1 MATDNEHEPTELE
14 AAIRQLAEDIYVQL
28 GPGHLETIYHA
39 AMEVGLRLRGIEYET
54 KRVVE
59 VKYEGHCVGRE
70 EADLVVAAGDE
81 AIVLELKVIAELGAA
96 EAQQLRNYM
105 IGLNVGQGL
114 LINFPSLGKNATAPS
129 PIEVW
134 PLSPLS
140 ERAANYLEAL
150 AEELRKRPPRP
161 VT

>member
-14 AAIRQLAEDIYVQL
+14 GAIRQLAEDIYAQL

-54 KRVVE
+54 KRAVE

-96 EAQQLRNYM
+96 EARQLRNYM

-129 PIEVW
+129 PARRTT
-134 PLSPLS
+134 SK
-140 ERAANYLEAL
+140 R
-150 AEELRKRPPRP
+150 LRRSCVSGPPRP